1 MKILIWPGSTEI
13 GREVVRSLKQALD
26 MDVLTAGT
34 ADSIYLA
41 PVSDPAWRMQLHQR
55 IAWHGIDYV
64 YPAHDAVQYAL
75 TEAPEVPSIMP
86 SAETVRTCRS
96 KRATYAALRDLVAVP
111 RVFVEDV
118 PTYPVFVKPDAG
130 QGSRGASKVDC
141 ADELPGAR
149 RRAGNDHLVLEY
161 LPGPEF
167 TVDCFSTGG
176 ELRWH
181 QVRRRTAVRNGIS
194 VDTERVDN
202 MADLAYWARVIGERL
217 RMRGAWFFQVKLRA
231 NGAPVLLEVAPR
243 IPGGAGL
250 ARVRGVNLPLLTVLE
265 FTGQPVQI
273 TEFDTVRRMTR
284 HLADT
289 FA

>member
-1 MKILIWPGSTEI
+1 MKILVWPGSTEI
-13 GREVVRSLKQALD
+13 GREVVRSLTGAPGIE
-26 MDVLTAGT
+26 VLTAGT
-34 ADSIYLA
+34 ADIIYLA

-64 YPAHDAVQYAL
+64 YPAHDAVQLAL
-75 TEAPEVPSIMP
+75 TEAPEGPGIMP

-96 KRATYAALRDLVAVP
+96 KRATYDALRNKVDTP
-111 RVFVEDV
+111 DN
-118 PTYPVFVKPDAG
+118 TYEFPMFVKPNAG
-130 QGSRGASKVDC
+130 HGSQGTSVVRYP
-141 ADELPGAR
+141 DELPGAL
-149 RRAGNDHLVLEY
+149 RRAGTDPLTLEY

-181 QVRRRTAVRNGIS
+181 QVRRRITVRNGIS

-217 RMRGAWFFQVKLRA
+217 KMRGAWFFQVKLNA
-231 NGAPVLLEVAPR
+231 KDCPVLLEVAPR

-250 ARVRGVNLPLLTVLE
+250 ARARGVNLPLLSVLE
-265 FTGQPVQI
+265 FTGQPVVI
-273 TEFDTVRRMTR
+273 TEFDTARRMTR